1 MATND
6 ELSDLAD
13 RMRTSVR
20 AVHHTAL
27 GLDAVLA
34 RRHRLLGFDE
44 LVEQVREA
52 LKWQLYEPRVGMRAP
67 DVWVVVGRGGIPD
80 DTRMIVEHPNE
91 PRPDVRSLK
100 RSGAVLWGPD
110 LLRQA
115 PRLRE
120 GLADGDALVPFGR
133 EGDYVLRRVRRVAG
147 PVSPGRPPDP

>member
-6 ELSDLAD
+6 ALSDLAG

-52 LKWQLYEPRVGMRAP
+52 LNWRFYEPRVGMRAP
-67 DVWVVVGRGGIPD
+67 DVWVVVGRGGIPGD
-80 DTRMIVEHPNE
+80 VRVVVEQQGA
-91 PRPDVRSLK
+91 PRPDVRPLK
-100 RSGAVLWGPD
+100 QSGAVLSGQD

-120 GLADGDALVPFGR
+120 GLARGDALVPFGR
-133 EGDYVLRRVRRVAG
+133 EGDYVLRRLRRVA
-147 PVSPGRPPDP
+147 PSRVS